1 MTKSKKIV
9 LLINRLCNSL
19 KYKYKKESIKKNMKL
34 KQKLFK
40 LIKECLGI
48 EKQDNSLIEPNRVEI
63 VDLPKDLVI
72 NLNKGGKNG
81 KK

>member
-1 MTKSKKIV
+1 
-9 LLINRLCNSL
+9 
-19 KYKYKKESIKKNMKL
+19 MKL

-48 EKQDNSLIEPNRVEI
+48 EKKNNSFIE
-63 VDLPKDLVI
+63 DVI
-72 NLNKGGKNG
+72 NLNNEQGGENG

>member
-1 MTKSKKIV
+1 
-9 LLINRLCNSL
+9 
-19 KYKYKKESIKKNMKL
+19 MKL
-34 KQKLFK
+34 KDKIFK
-40 LIKECLGI
+40 YIKECLGI
-48 EKQDNSLIEPNRVEI
+48 EKQDNSLIKPNRTEV

>member
-1 MTKSKKIV
+1 
-9 LLINRLCNSL
+9 
-19 KYKYKKESIKKNMKL
+19 MKL

-48 EKQDNSLIEPNRVEI
+48 EKKENSFIEPNRTEI
-63 VDLPKDLVI
+63 VDLPEDLVI

>member
-1 MTKSKKIV
+1 
-9 LLINRLCNSL
+9 
-19 KYKYKKESIKKNMKL
+19 MKL
-34 KQKLFK
+34 KDKFFK
-40 LIKECLGI
+40 YIKECLGI
-48 EKQDNSLIEPNRVEI
+48 EKKENSLIEPNRIEI

>member
-1 MTKSKKIV
+1 
-9 LLINRLCNSL
+9 
-19 KYKYKKESIKKNMKL
+19 MKL

-48 EKQDNSLIEPNRVEI
+48 EKQENSFIEPENVEM
-63 VDLPKDLVI
+63 VDLPEDLVI

>member
-1 MTKSKKIV
+1 
-9 LLINRLCNSL
+9 
-19 KYKYKKESIKKNMKL
+19 MKL

-40 LIKECLGI
+40 LVKECLGI
-48 EKQDNSLIEPNRVEI
+48 EKKENSIIEPNRTEV
-63 VDLPKDLVI
+63 VDLPEDLVI

>member
-1 MTKSKKIV
+1 
-9 LLINRLCNSL
+9 
-19 KYKYKKESIKKNMKL
+19 MKL

-40 LIKECLGI
+40 YIKECLGI
-48 EKQDNSLIEPNRVEI
+48 EKQENSLIEPDKVEI
-63 VDLPKDLVI
+63 VDLPEDLVI

>member
-1 MTKSKKIV
+1 MGKCKV
-9 LLINRLCNSL
+9 
-19 KYKYKKESIKKNMKL
+19 KL
-34 KQKLFK
+34 KDKFFK

-48 EKQDNSLIEPNRVEI
+48 EKQENSLIEPNRTEV

>member
-1 MTKSKKIV
+1 
-9 LLINRLCNSL
+9 
-19 KYKYKKESIKKNMKL
+19 MKL

-40 LIKECLGI
+40 LVKECLGI
-48 EKQDNSLIEPNRVEI
+48 EKQENSLIEPNRTEI

-81 KK
+81 KKWIRLSNYKN

>member
-1 MTKSKKIV
+1 
-9 LLINRLCNSL
+9 
-19 KYKYKKESIKKNMKL
+19 MKL

-48 EKQDNSLIEPNRVEI
+48 EKQENSFIEDENVEM

-81 KK
+81 KKWIRLSNYKN

>member
-1 MTKSKKIV
+1 
-9 LLINRLCNSL
+9 
-19 KYKYKKESIKKNMKL
+19 MKL

-40 LIKECLGI
+40 LVKECLGI
-48 EKQDNSLIEPNRVEI
+48 EKKENSIIEPNRTEM
-63 VDLPKDLVI
+63 VDLPEDLVI

>member
-1 MTKSKKIV
+1 MGKCKI
-9 LLINRLCNSL
+9 RL
-19 KYKYKKESIKKNMKL
+19 KYKI
-34 KQKLFK
+34 FK

-48 EKQDNSLIEPNRVEI
+48 EKKENSLIEHNRVEI

>member
-1 MTKSKKIV
+1 
-9 LLINRLCNSL
+9 
-19 KYKYKKESIKKNMKL
+19 MKL
-34 KQKLFK
+34 KDKFFK
-40 LIKECLGI
+40 YIKECLGI
-48 EKQDNSLIEPNRVEI
+48 EKKENSIIEPNRTEI

>member
-1 MTKSKKIV
+1 
-9 LLINRLCNSL
+9 
-19 KYKYKKESIKKNMKL
+19 MKL

-48 EKQDNSLIEPNRVEI
+48 EKKENSLIEPNRTEV
-63 VDLPKDLVI
+63 VDLPEDLVI
-72 NLNKGGKNG
+72 NLNNEKGGENG

>member
-1 MTKSKKIV
+1 
-9 LLINRLCNSL
+9 
-19 KYKYKKESIKKNMKL
+19 MKL

-48 EKQDNSLIEPNRVEI
+48 EKKENSLIEPNRTEV